1 MSISMGEAKLGPRRA
16 GDEWAGAESGCSHGA
31 AADVVVER
39 QRPAQVRQGTG
50 PGGSEA

>member
-1 MSISMGEAKLGPRRA
+1 MGA
-16 GDEWAGAESGCSHGA
+16 GDEWAGPESGRSYGVG
-31 AADVVVER
+31 ADVVVER